1 MKKYFYLAAAAI
13 ALVACNNEK
22 LENGSVQE
30 LKSISLT
37 ASINSSVDVT
47 RASSADALQNTQF
60 VADKTIFVEVYETGE
75 ATTYTTGEY
84 TTAAEGALTGN
95 LYYPSNNNHVDI
107 CAYYPSTISS
117 ASTEFTVS
125 NDQSSEAA
133 YQASDLMFAT
143 KLTDKG
149 SGATHDLTFNHALTK
164 IVVNIEYAENMITT
178 GLTTTPAIT
187 DVKLNSTVRTASLT
201 ISEGAITAGKK
212 AEVDAS
218 DIDIMGTGF
227 DNTGIIV
234 PQTVAADI
242 PFVTLT
248 YNSATYIYKLPSAT
262 NFLAG
267 KVYTYTLTLSAR
279 GLELSAISINDWIG
293 EDAEHNPLGG
303 SENITI

>member
-1 MKKYFYLAAAAI
+1 MKKYFILAAAAI
-13 ALVACNNEK
+13 TLVACNQKEM
-22 LENGSVQE
+22 ENGSVQE
-30 LKSISLT
+30 LKSINLT
-37 ASINSSVDVT
+37 ASINSSVDAT
-47 RASSADALQNTQF
+47 RASSTDALQNTAF

-107 CAYYPSTISS
+107 CAYYPNTISS

-125 NDQSSEAA
+125 NDQSSEEN

-143 KLTDKG
+143 KLTDKASG
-149 SGATHDLTFNHALTK
+149 STHDLTFNHALTK
-164 IVVNIEYAENMITT
+164 IVVNIEYAANMITT
-178 GLTTTPAIT
+178 GLTTTPTIT

-201 ISEGAITAGKK
+201 ISAGKK
-212 AEVDAS
+212 AEVDVS

-248 YNSATYIYKLPSAT
+248 YNSATYIYKLPSAM

-279 GLELSAISINDWIG
+279 GLELSAISIHDWIG